1 MPGRSVEQRALGLLR
16 VFEAAGKTVSRITIE
31 GKRIEL
37 ELAKQ
42 QDADEFAGLDM
53 RYDKA

>member
-1 MPGRSVEQRALGLLR
+1 